1 MLSWRSIG
9 NEKGQTSNKVGHNLW
24 QWWNCTW
31 NKIPTYPDFFY
42 FLYNHCL
49 LSSIL
54 QIKLKRKKTAE
65 RNMEASQEKVQSD
78 HKAFGWAATDSS
90 GLLSPFH
97 FARRYICMYPFVSLS
112 FWMKI
117 CLVIMVFINL
127 HIDVSRSNGDDD
139 ITMRILY
146 CGICH
151 TDLGMLRNHH
161 GISLYPLVP
170 GYMSLA
176 PFLY

>member
-1 MLSWRSIG
+1 
-9 NEKGQTSNKVGHNLW
+9 
-24 QWWNCTW
+24 
-31 NKIPTYPDFFY
+31 
-42 FLYNHCL
+42 
-49 LSSIL
+49 
-54 QIKLKRKKTAE
+54 
-65 RNMEASQEKVQSD
+65 MEASQEKLQSD

-97 FARRYICMYPFVSLS
+97 FARR
-112 FWMKI
+112 
-117 CLVIMVFINL
+117 
-127 HIDVSRSNGDDD
+127 SNGDDD

-151 TDLGMLRNHH
+151 TDLGMLKNHH